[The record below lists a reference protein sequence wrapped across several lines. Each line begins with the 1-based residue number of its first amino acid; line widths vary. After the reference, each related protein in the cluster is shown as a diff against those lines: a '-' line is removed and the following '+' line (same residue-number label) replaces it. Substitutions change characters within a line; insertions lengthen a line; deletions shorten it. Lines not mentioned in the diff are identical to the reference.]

1 MPRSARPLVAL
12 ATTTLTVAVLS
23 LAACSSGSTD
33 SGAVESSASDGT
45 TTARPAATV
54 AFMSAAAPGAARKRR
69 GGLGGLTQVDEFDT
83 EAYDRIDENA
93 FLIPADAALS
103 TFSIDVDTA
112 SYANV
117 RRFLVDGALPPPD
130 AVRIEEMLNYFSYT
144 YPEPEGD
151 VPFSVTTEVAGCPW
165 QEEHRLVRI
174 GLQARH
180 IDNKDVPPR
189 NLVFLL
195 DVSGSMASADK
206 LGLLKRALPLL
217 VDNLRAQDTVSIVV
231 YAGASGVVLRPTE
244 GTDGATIR
252 GAISRL
258 AAGGSTNGGEGIQ
271 LAYSLAREN
280 FREGAINR
288 VILGTDG
295 DFNVGVTN
303 RGELTRLIEKE
314 REDGIFLTVLGFGRG
329 NLQDAQ
335 MEEIADR
342 GNGNYHYIDSI
353 SEARK
358 VLVHEAGGTLVT
370 VAKDVKIQVE
380 FNPAHVAAYR
390 LIGYEN
396 RMLEARDFNDDKKD
410 AGEIGAGHSVTA
422 LYEIVPPGASTLE
435 KDVDDLR
442 YQTGR
447 TPTPAANS
455 DELMTVKLRYKQPR
469 GTESKLI
476 SYAVRDT
483 GSAWQAASGDFR
495 FAASVAAFGMVL
507 RKSEH
512 RGGADY
518 DMVRT
523 LARDALGQD
532 THGYRAEFVK
542 LVADAASTQ

>member
-1 MPRSARPLVAL
+1 MSHFERPLTAL
-12 ATTTLTVAVLS
+12 AVAALTFAGLT
-23 LAACSSGSTD
+23 ATGCGTESTD
-33 SGAVESSASDGT
+33 FAMQSAPSASFPDAEGVQLMRRV
-45 TTARPAATV
+45 RPDAA
-54 AFMSAAAPGAARKRR
+54 
-69 GGLGGLTQVDEFDT
+69 EFNT
-83 EAYDRIDENA
+83 EKYDRIDENR
-93 FLIPADAALS
+93 FLSPVDAALS

-117 RRFLVDGALPPPD
+117 RRFLVEGSLPPPD
-130 AVRIEEMLNYFSYT
+130 AVRIEEMLNYFSYE
-144 YPEPEGD
+144 YPEPDGD
-151 VPFSVTTEVAGCPW
+151 APFSVTTEVAACPW
-165 QEEHRLVRI
+165 QQKHRLVRI

-180 IDNKDVPPR
+180 IDSADVPPR

-195 DVSGSMASADK
+195 DVSGSMASAEK

-244 GTDGATIR
+244 GQDGATIR
-252 GAISRL
+252 EAISRL
-258 AAGGSTNGGEGIQ
+258 EAGGSTNGGQGIQ
-271 LAYSLAREN
+271 LAYELAREN

-295 DFNVGVTN
+295 DFNVGITN
-303 RGELTRLIEKE
+303 RGDLTRLIEKE
-314 REDGIFLTVLGFGRG
+314 REHGVFLTVLGFGRG
-329 NLQDAQ
+329 NLQDSQ
-335 MEEIADR
+335 MEELADR

-358 VLVHEAGGTLVT
+358 VLVQEAGGTLVT

-380 FNPAHVAAYR
+380 FNPAHVSAYR

-422 LYEIVPPGASTLE
+422 LYEIVPHGADTVE
-435 KDVDDLR
+435 KEVDDLR
-442 YQTGR
+442 YQGGR
-447 TPTPAANS
+447 HPTSAANS
-455 DELMTVKLRYKQPR
+455 DELMTVKLRFKHPR
-469 GTESKLI
+469 GAESRLV

-483 GSAWQAASGDFR
+483 GDAWQSASQDFR

-507 RKSEH
+507 RKSEF
-512 RGGADY
+512 RGDADY

-523 LARDALGQD
+523 LARDSIGQD

-542 LVADAASTQ
+542 LVADAAQTN